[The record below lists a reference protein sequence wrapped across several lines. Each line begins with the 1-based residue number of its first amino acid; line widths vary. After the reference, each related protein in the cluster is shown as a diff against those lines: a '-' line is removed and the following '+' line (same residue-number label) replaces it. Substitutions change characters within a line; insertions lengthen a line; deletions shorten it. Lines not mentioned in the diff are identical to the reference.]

1 MKKNNNE
8 ASKKGVAGIAVIVV
22 LILCAIASVV
32 AVGYYKDYRANQE
45 LREILDID
53 RIYTGLYVGNIA
65 VGGLTKEQAIEKLE
79 VELQEKKF
87 GQRKL
92 ILRCAN
98 SDFEKDAPYTELGM
112 QYKIEE
118 AVDKAYD
125 YGRDGTLA
133 ERAEIQEDLEAVG
146 KYFDIQYEYDIDK
159 IVAFIQSVAPE
170 AEQSVKEYSGNDV
183 KVNAER
189 TAEMISEL
197 LDINQYDGVVYMAT
211 NEL

>member
-1 MKKNNNE
+1 MKKNSN
-8 ASKKGVAGIAVIVV
+8 KIGKRGIVSIVIILV
-22 LILCAIASVV
+22 LILCAVASMF
-32 AVGYYKDYRANQE
+32 AVGYYKKYRANKE

-79 VELQEKKF
+79 IELQEKRF

-112 QYKIEE
+112 KYKIEE

-146 KYFDIQYEYDIDK
+146 KYFDIQYEYDMDK
-159 IVAFIQSVAPE
+159 IIAFVQSAASE
-170 AEQSVKEYSGNDV
+170 AEESVKEYSGTDV
-183 KVNAER
+183 EVDVER